1 MRGRPQLR
9 LRASAF
15 RYHPRLTYE
24 EEKPMK
30 SFPAAAL
37 AAAALS
43 LSAGA
48 IAQVKVG
55 VTISATGPAASLGI
69 PEKNTIPLCPKSV
82 AGKSVEYIL
91 LDDATDTTTAVQNT
105 KKLISESKVD
115 AIIGSTTTPNSLA
128 MIDVFAE
135 GETPVISLAS
145 SIRIIEPMDAK
156 KSWSFKTPQTDV
168 MMAGAILEHAATN
181 GVKSLG
187 YIGFNDALGEAF
199 SAEIDKAAQARKI
212 PLVASERYSPKDTT
226 VTGQVLK
233 LIAAKPDAIV
243 IGASGTPAALPAS
256 ALIERGYKGRLYFN
270 HGVANN
276 DFLRVGGKDVEGGYV
291 PTSPVIVASQLPDDH
306 PAKKRAEEYIKLYE
320 ATYGAG
326 SVAAFGSYTWDACLE
341 LANAIPV
348 ALKSAQPGT
357 VEFRRALRD
366 ALENT
371 KNLEVSNGAVNMS
384 KTDHLGLDSR
394 ARVMTRIE
402 NGKWVLQR

>member
-1 MRGRPQLR
+1 MNKAIAGAL
-9 LRASAF
+9 LAGV
-15 RYHPRLTYE
+15 
-24 EEKPMK
+24 
-30 SFPAAAL
+30 AL
-37 AAAALS
+37 AV
-43 LSAGA
+43 AGA
-48 IAQVKVG
+48 AEAQIKIG
-55 VTISATGPAASLGI
+55 VTVSATGPAASLGI
-69 PEKNTIPLCPKSV
+69 PEKNTIPLCPKTI

-105 KKLISESKVD
+105 KKLIGENKVD

-156 KSWSFKTPQTDV
+156 KAWSFKTPQTDV
-168 MMAGAILEHAATN
+168 MMAGAILEHAAASAIKTI
-181 GVKSLG
+181 G

-199 SAEIDKAAQARKI
+199 FAEIDKAAQARKL
-212 PLVASERYSPKDTT
+212 PLIANERYAPKDTS

-233 LIAAKPDAIV
+233 LIAAKPDAVV

-256 ALIERGYKGRLYFN
+256 ALIEHGYKGRLYFN
-270 HGVANN
+270 HGVANT
-276 DFLRVGGKDVEGGYV
+276 DFLRVGGKDVEGAFV
-291 PTSPVIVASQLPDDH
+291 PASPVIVASQLPDAH
-306 PAKKRAEEYIKLYE
+306 PAKKRAEEYIALYE
-320 ATYGAG
+320 RAYGVG

-348 ALKSAQPGT
+348 ALKAAQPGS

-371 KNLEVSNGAVNMS
+371 KSLEVTNGAVNMS
-384 KTDHLGLDSR
+384 KTDHLGLDAR
-394 ARVMTRIE
+394 ARVMVQIV
-402 NGKWVLQR
+402 NGKWVLQP

>member
-1 MRGRPQLR
+1 
-9 LRASAF
+9 
-15 RYHPRLTYE
+15 
-24 EEKPMK
+24 MK
-30 SFPAAAL
+30 FSPGLAIAAAM
-37 AAAALS
+37 LS
-43 LSAGA
+43 LSASA

-69 PEKNTIPLCPKSV
+69 PEKNTIPLCPKIV
-82 AGKSVEYIL
+82 AGKSIEYIL

-105 KKLISESKVD
+105 KKLISENKVD

-156 KSWSFKTPQTDV
+156 KAWSFKTPQTDV
-168 MMAGAILEHAATN
+168 MMAGAILEHAAAN
-181 GVKSLG
+181 GVKTVG

-199 SAEIDKAAQARKI
+199 FAEIDKAAQARKI
-212 PLVASERYSPKDTT
+212 PLSASERYSPKDTT

-256 ALIERGYKGRLYFN
+256 ALVERGYKGKLYFN

-291 PTSPVIVASQLPDDH
+291 PASPVIVASQLPDDH

-320 ATYGAG
+320 AAYGAG

-341 LANAIPV
+341 LASAIPV
-348 ALKSAQPGT
+348 ALRSAQPGT

-384 KTDHLGLDSR
+384 KTDHLGLDAR

>member
-1 MRGRPQLR
+1 
-9 LRASAF
+9 
-15 RYHPRLTYE
+15 
-24 EEKPMK
+24 MK
-30 SFPAAAL
+30 SAVNLAFAAVLLSVCAAAV
-37 AAAALS
+37 
-43 LSAGA
+43 
-48 IAQVKVG
+48 AQIKVG
-55 VTISATGPAASLGI
+55 VTVSATGPAASLGI

-82 AGKSVEYIL
+82 AGKSIEYIL

-105 KKLISESKVD
+105 KKLISENKVD

-156 KSWSFKTPQTDV
+156 KAWSFKTPQTDV
-168 MMAGAILEHAATN
+168 MMAGAILEHAAAN
-181 GVKSLG
+181 GVKTIG

-199 SAEIDKAAQARKI
+199 FAEIDKAAQARKI
-212 PLVASERYSPKDTT
+212 PIAASERYSPKDTT

-256 ALIERGYKGRLYFN
+256 ALVERGYKGKLYFN

-291 PTSPVIVASQLPDDH
+291 PTSPVIVASQLPDTH

-320 ATYGAG
+320 AAYGPG

-371 KNLEVSNGAVNMS
+371 KNLDVSNGAVNMS